1 MTPNEGQQLAI
12 ESRDRELPDN
22 HWNRVYTDP
31 DYFGEFAK
39 RPAIQTGASLSP
51 FPETYAKRQAN
62 IAYLSSSLEIP
73 AEEMPAIYEAKKNE
87 IGKTA
92 LQTPTLS
99 DEGLFNYF
107 KKQFDRENE
116 VNTAADGIYQEVQK
130 SVFQGL
136 FDSQAGTDITG
147 QPAYRPLLE
156 QKLTEA
162 GEILSDED
170 RLRIRENADKMA
182 DNLRRANDSIG
193 DEARWLF
200 DIVSKQTGRG
210 QEYEL
215 AGEQPNP
222 AGTVGGLGPV
232 MNLAVKQPE
241 AAPAGEVDLND
252 PEMLNFQTEQILEKF
267 ADMPT
272 ERRQS
277 IYLLAGAFAE
287 LNQVDK
293 GIFYQAAETLGRFL
307 TREMGE
313 RISRNFTE
321 ESIRGQ
327 QRLLQGDLP
336 LYEATN
342 LDGSKG
348 LSQAPTSGQAPITAE
363 QREKL
368 KTDAARKLKILQI
381 KRELVN
387 LADTQI
393 DPIKVVTD
401 WPTWEQGFY
410 GFVGSIPYAG
420 IAAIP
425 FVGFPAITASFF
437 GQYKDDLLLEYPDMD
452 PDQAAAIS
460 ALAAPMAAGLELIQ
474 ANLVMGRFVSLDRAI
489 KFFLKPSRNPMT
501 RIIARGTATFGLE
514 TGIELSQNR
523 VLPILQTLGAAL
535 SDDIPDYDWRKDIE
549 AFDEELGVTAVTMLL
564 FTLTGLPFITSQ
576 EIGRNAAYLQDK
588 KMLKYFGMS
597 EEQADRVSTA
607 LTKKERVAAFKEAEA
622 ARDPALI
629 EAGRRQLFVDTMAQL
644 QEPADPFQPSIRR
657 DGDRFTVLDAE
668 GNTIADRVDVDT
680 AFYEFERIAGSSET
694 LFASVQGELIN
705 ALLEAGQA
713 TNPEGFSEQIE
724 VATQEVIN
732 RYNNMTPEQLQR
744 RIAQWE
750 RETGQTWQPGAAVN
764 ITAVNTLEQVK
775 EGLFQSITRV
785 VKAKSPEEIRAVLE
799 DRAEGQYKMAL
810 QSGQFSEAD
819 MVGWIREYESGTGDS
834 LLEEDF
840 TSRDVVEAVSTMS
853 VAYYSGNLDNARVSS
868 RLRAFF
874 EALKEYFA
882 AIFARGI
889 RIKEAIAAG
898 QIAPEFEAF
907 LAQSVGLDIDRQ
919 IGVQA
924 AQQARAEVNGR
935 TEPLRATALDPNA
948 PTVML
953 PDGSTV
959 VGPTTFAIKVWHGS
973 RAEFDKFE
981 TSKILTGE
989 GAVVYGWGLYFA
1001 QKRDVAEEYRIKL
1014 AYNPDEQKINGRQ
1027 INEEYK
1033 SIEQQAMRDGSE
1045 WKYSVLDGLERL
1057 MLHETVEDV
1066 ISYGRENNWDDRA
1079 LEYFQRANY
1088 QTFGNMYEVSLDVSK
1103 NSMLD
1108 WDSPLSAQS
1117 ARVKKAID
1125 ALLQNET
1132 DTSGIEKATTG
1143 EGIYS
1148 WFEAGV
1154 IQRNGEQD
1162 PSTWFK
1168 STSEAKKEV
1177 STAMVAQGIKG
1188 IRYLDQGSRNRYEIK
1203 WKKYDGD
1210 RIPKAGW
1217 RTKIGNQ
1224 AFPEDDLH
1232 AYIYPVN
1239 TGYAVYVEE
1248 LGNGEI
1254 NDVAMGFHATLEE
1267 AKAEV
1272 EAAFGPTY
1280 NYVIFDEG
1288 LVEILTRNGQPVATP
1303 ESTFAISPEKG
1314 MADLNKLPEGI
1325 TTFSGGGL
1333 VEIGLAGLVTP
1344 TLAVEYSPAIA
1355 QAYRAAHGDHVKE
1368 ADIRTVSLEEHR
1380 GKFHYHA
1387 SPVCKNSSLLKS
1399 AAKGGGEQDLDIES
1413 AQAVARH
1420 IEEVQSSVVTI
1431 ENVPEYR
1438 KTEAA
1443 DIIRRAL
1450 DEQGYTFDEAV
1461 YNAAEY
1467 GAPTARRRYLLR
1479 AIKGNVLLAPPMPV
1493 KGPGWFATVADI
1505 IETLPDDSIAK
1516 AKYIY
1521 RSMREQGV
1529 DPDNVTEPL
1538 LVSGTTLFK
1547 KVAFARPDQPAFTFK
1562 ATPATIDRILL
1573 PGGRVKRV
1581 TARAKARM
1589 TGIPDSYPL
1598 PADERT
1604 ALTIIGNGVPPALV
1618 RNVFGPVIMQA
1629 REMEQ
1634 GTFSINPY
1642 PDREQDPGAPLTETE
1657 IREQVEGE
1665 PGLTADIEVDPAVWE
1680 TLDDKQGQTFSI
1692 RPGAPTEGNIPQLLY
1707 KQLKGKNVFFYF
1719 ADRMRVGEYTGLDPA
1734 SGIKIALQGG
1744 PGYPFTLGN
1753 IDSDAG
1759 WAFTDD
1765 GSVFS
1770 TFANRVKGTDGIGIV
1785 CLYTEGNIRGNKT
1798 FLKAYMAE
1806 VAWAVKSG
1814 KLTKDE
1820 WLAEA
1825 NRIRQAT
1832 LGKAKRDGT
1841 TIGDGRAAW
1850 IPLWKK
1856 EWTTLNQ
1863 AEQALEASTYD
1874 IRGGSFFGF
1883 EPTKVGQKGSIIGAT
1898 KLVEKGFPNIDEMIK
1913 AMEDPRFAGLQYGD
1927 MVSAV
1932 QFDKADTK
1940 PYRAGDLNV
1949 KQHDSYDVIIKGKG
1963 LGMFDKPKSVLT
1975 VIKTDKPRAAAL
1987 RALSMS
1993 MAQTT
1998 FAISPASYYGDLESA
2013 VAALNSNPAFRRE
2026 RVAAVLSKFKRIK
2039 EQFANKADL
2048 EPLSMPEAVAQL
2060 EAIITLLPPDAQS
2073 EIGGFRRLLSFAT
2086 AKGRLN
2092 YLTDRIAKADAALE
2106 KYLRTELQEDIMD
2119 LLERAMPKPG
2129 ENKVQTSSLGPD
2141 AQRVANLAIAAIELG
2156 TDETSNTMAEI
2167 EAALASPDITPDRQE
2182 QLLEQWGVLNA
2193 LGDFFNRSALE
2204 LDQAR
2209 VFLRQTFGAGRAM
2222 WRMQQEARRKQ
2233 YRDMAEELA
2242 GGLKKAT
2249 ENQIDKMDKEN
2260 PWLKNPRQFVLSHYS
2275 FMQLLRSVLP
2285 KAGFLETW
2293 ERSIRQAEIG
2303 SSRYRMDAAKR
2314 FIDTLMAASGKKT
2327 SFGVGRLMY
2336 DMRKTRKAAVRYKE
2350 GYNEKLIRLPME
2362 TAANILEG
2370 RASAKAFGLNAAG
2383 VAKMSEAYLAVPI
2396 MRRRTTPS
2404 GAVRETPNRQ
2414 QFLEFYVRQSEGT
2427 DDKLNMSPA
2436 EAMQLL
2442 LAWDQSEVQAR
2453 MRRQGWTDES
2463 IEDMQ
2468 KMVTSVPGGEATMDF
2483 LRREYKAGGDAA
2495 DPVYMKMFGMA
2506 MPRIENYAPT
2516 RYRHKDDSND
2526 LSPMGSALELAGTT
2540 PGSLKARQR
2549 HDARMRRTD
2558 AITVFFQHAAQMG
2571 HWIHFAEINREIRGV
2586 LKNQNV
2592 RESMEATMGRSG
2604 LQIFD
2609 QWMDTLA
2616 QGGGRRAMELSADK
2630 DIWAALISGKS
2641 IASLG
2646 FSVRTLFMQIDAANR
2661 AALDMGLAEYT
2672 KTVLDPRWMADMPK
2686 AWNSD
2691 TVQRRLIEGSRP
2703 EVRYVFERAAVR
2715 PSMLL
2720 WAAQKSMIP
2729 MQMTDA
2735 ALTSFTAA
2743 IVYRNAY
2750 NKAKKAQAS
2759 DAMAEQAALD
2769 AMDKAVFNYSQPI
2782 DITSRS
2788 LREVQGNML
2797 QKVYMMFLSD
2807 ARLKTALFAEAI
2819 GQLGKEGERGKG
2831 ASTISALMIMAVV
2844 TQTMANLYRDWFSD
2858 EPDDEIWT
2866 LEGYAM
2872 AMMLAP
2878 LSGYMLVG
2886 TVGSTVVREAFGEMT
2901 FQSTDPANE
2910 MIDRGI
2916 RSIKGWDNTFNTS
2929 DPEAMLKQWNNLLR
2943 FASFNPTL
2951 AAPAALLNFA
2961 KPIVGAMENAENPE

>member
-1 MTPNEGQQLAI
+1 MIGEGNQLQV
-12 ESRDRELPDN
+12 EGDLRELPDN
-22 HWNRVYTDP
+22 HWNRVYTDQG
-31 DYFGEFAK
+31 YFDGFAK
-39 RPAIQTGASLSP
+39 RPSIQTGASLSP

-62 IAYLSSSLEIP
+62 IAYMSSSLGIP
-73 AEEMPAIYEAKKNE
+73 IDEMPSVYDAKKNE
-87 IGKTA
+87 LAKQQMGM
-92 LQTPTLS
+92 PTLS
-99 DEGLFNYF
+99 DEGLFNYY

-116 VNTAADGIYQEVQK
+116 VNSAANGIYQEVQK
-130 SVFQGL
+130 SVFESL
-136 FDSQAGTDITG
+136 FKGETANDINN
-147 QPAYRPLLE
+147 QPTYRPLLE
-156 QKLTEA
+156 QKLNEA
-162 GEILSDED
+162 GDLLSDQE
-170 RLRIRENADKMA
+170 RLNIREQADKMA
-182 DNLRRANDSIG
+182 DNLRRANTSVTD
-193 DEARWLF
+193 DARWLF
-200 DIVSKQTGRG
+200 DLVSKQTGRG
-210 QEYEL
+210 KEYEQ

-222 AGTVGGLGPV
+222 TATVGGLGPV
-232 MNLAVKQPE
+232 MNLAVKQP
-241 AAPAGEVDLND
+241 APAPEGEMDLND
-252 PEMLNFQTEQILEKF
+252 PEMLNFQTEQVLEKF

-272 ERRQS
+272 EQRKS

-293 GIFYQAAETLGRFL
+293 GVFYQAAETLGRFL

-313 RISRNFTE
+313 RISRNVTE
-321 ESIRGQ
+321 EMIRGQ
-327 QRLLQGDLP
+327 QRLLDSDIP
-336 LYEATN
+336 LYEANN

-348 LSQAPTSGQAPITAE
+348 LSQVPTSGQTPLNAE
-363 QREKL
+363 QRAKL
-368 KTDAARKLKILQI
+368 KESGTRKLKLLQV

-387 LADTQI
+387 LADTKI
-393 DPIKVVTD
+393 DPIKVVTN
-401 WPTWEQGFY
+401 WPTWEQGLY
-410 GFVGSIPYAG
+410 GFAGSIPYAAV
-420 IAAIP
+420 AAIP

-452 PDQAAAIS
+452 PDQAATIS

-474 ANLVMGRFVSLDRAI
+474 ANLLMGKFVALDRVI

-501 RIIARGTATFGLE
+501 RIIARGTASFTAE
-514 TGIELSQNR
+514 TGVELAQNR
-523 VLPILQTLGAAL
+523 VQPLVQTIGAAL
-535 SDDIPDYDWRKDIE
+535 DEDIPGYNWEKLAE
-549 AFDEELGVTAVTMLL
+549 GFDEELGVTAVTMLL

-576 EIGRNAAYLQDK
+576 EINRNADYLKDK
-588 KMLKYFGMS
+588 KILKYFGAS
-597 EEQADRVSTA
+597 EDQA
-607 LTKKERVAAFKEAEA
+607 ERVATSLTKEERVENWKDVTANL
-622 ARDPALI
+622 DPKLV
-629 EAGRRQLFVDTMAQL
+629 EAGRRQMFRDTMAQL
-644 QEPADPFQPSIRR
+644 AQPEDPYMPVMRR
-657 DGDRFTVLDAE
+657 DGERYTVLDSD
-668 GNTIADRVDVDT
+668 GNVVADRVDADT
-680 AFYEFERIAGSSET
+680 AFYEYNRIAGSDEV

-705 ALLEAGQA
+705 TLLEAGKA
-713 TNPEGFSEQIE
+713 TNPEGFTERIE
-724 VATQEVIN
+724 VATQEVVN

-799 DRAEGQYKMAL
+799 DRAEGQYKIAL
-810 QSGQFSEAD
+810 QAGQFTEAD
-819 MVGWIREYESGTGDS
+819 MVGWIREYEAGTGDS

-853 VAYYSGNLDNARVSS
+853 VAYYSGNLDNSRVSS

-874 EALKEYFA
+874 EALKEYFT
-882 AIFARGI
+882 AIFARGV

-907 LAQSVGLDIDRQ
+907 LAQSVGLDLDRQ
-919 IGVQA
+919 IEVQA
-924 AQQARAEVNGR
+924 SQEARAN
-935 TEPLRATALDPNA
+935 
-948 PTVML
+948 
-953 PDGSTV
+953 
-959 VGPTTFAIKVWHGS
+959 
-973 RAEFDKFE
+973 
-981 TSKILTGE
+981 
-989 GAVVYGWGLYFA
+989 
-1001 QKRDVAEEYRIKL
+1001 
-1014 AYNPDEQKINGRQ
+1014 
-1027 INEEYK
+1027 
-1033 SIEQQAMRDGSE
+1033 
-1045 WKYSVLDGLERL
+1045 VLG
-1057 MLHETVEDV
+1057 
-1066 ISYGRENNWDDRA
+1066 
-1079 LEYFQRANY
+1079 
-1088 QTFGNMYEVSLDVSK
+1088 
-1103 NSMLD
+1103 
-1108 WDSPLSAQS
+1108 
-1117 ARVKKAID
+1117 
-1125 ALLQNET
+1125 
-1132 DTSGIEKATTG
+1132 
-1143 EGIYS
+1143 
-1148 WFEAGV
+1148 
-1154 IQRNGEQD
+1154 
-1162 PSTWFK
+1162 
-1168 STSEAKKEV
+1168 
-1177 STAMVAQGIKG
+1177 
-1188 IRYLDQGSRNRYEIK
+1188 
-1203 WKKYDGD
+1203 
-1210 RIPKAGW
+1210 
-1217 RTKIGNQ
+1217 
-1224 AFPEDDLH
+1224 
-1232 AYIYPVN
+1232 
-1239 TGYAVYVEE
+1239 
-1248 LGNGEI
+1248 
-1254 NDVAMGFHATLEE
+1254 
-1267 AKAEV
+1267 
-1272 EAAFGPTY
+1272 
-1280 NYVIFDEG
+1280 EG
-1288 LVEILTRNGQPVATP
+1288 LVEDTFSIAGPRAQLPSFMMNSYITARGMAAEGKSSEEIRAITGWFPHPFSPDGRLAFEIPDNEARFTLRKDASRINGLDGKTLGQILDHPALFAAYPDLKNIEVYVMNRNRASGWRSSMNGANGKFFRPYTNTYNGQLMPARIWLSSDLSKKSALNTLLHEIQHAIQAREGFPRGSNVGEFLSDGYTQQEAFDAYRRTAGEIEARDVASRQTLTPEQRAATAPYSSSNIAPEDALIMTYGSVLDQFP
-1303 ESTFAISPEKG
+1303 ESTFAIGAVNEPTEFSFNAITLPDGRVRFAAYHGSEQPLTTITDKPIYVSSMPDGAGYGTPRRLIVEGRFLLEDQVETFAANNGIAMEDLFHEEAG
-1314 MADLNKLPEGI
+1314 M
-1325 TTFSGGGL
+1325 
-1333 VEIGLAGLVTP
+1333 
-1344 TLAVEYSPAIA
+1344 
-1355 QAYRAAHGDHVKE
+1355 
-1368 ADIRTVSLEEHR
+1368 
-1380 GKFHYHA
+1380 
-1387 SPVCKNSSLLKS
+1387 
-1399 AAKGGGEQDLDIES
+1399 EQDLQLALKEAGYDGAMYYDQRRDNGDVIPAAIVVNPTALSFDGES
-1413 AQAVARH
+1413 TFAINPKRNSLRVRMTRQALTDAALSQASWRDWYDEHKEVLDEFFGDFAPLFQELLAVTSQASSVKSNVSLALKAFGQLMRGEDFDDRTRGKEKPGYLDAVIGNLNAIRDRTQVGGKKIKNYKAANEGDTMAVVVDRH
-1420 IEEVQSSVVTI
+1420 IASLLFGVKSPTAAQFAKAEQILTEIAAQIGWTPRQVQAALWAHSIVKSGKT
-1431 ENVPEYR
+1431 PES
-1438 KTEAA
+1438 
-1443 DIIRRAL
+1443 
-1450 DEQGYTFDEAV
+1450 
-1461 YNAAEY
+1461 Y
-1467 GAPTARRRYLLR
+1467 GAYLKKLEER
-1479 AIKGNVLLAPPMPV
+1479 GVVLERIGNL
-1493 KGPGWFATVADI
+1493 GD
-1505 IETLPDDSIAK
+1505 
-1516 AKYIY
+1516 
-1521 RSMREQGV
+1521 RSRGG
-1529 DPDNVTEPL
+1529 DGL
-1538 LVSGTTLFK
+1538 G
-1547 KVAFARPDQPAFTFK
+1547 
-1562 ATPATIDRILL
+1562 
-1573 PGGRVKRV
+1573 GGRGRF
-1581 TARAKARM
+1581 APAGQEA
-1589 TGIPDSYPL
+1589 GDS
-1598 PADERT
+1598 R
-1604 ALTIIGNGVPPALV
+1604 
-1618 RNVFGPVIMQA
+1618 
-1629 REMEQ
+1629 
-1634 GTFSINPY
+1634 TFSINPY

-1657 IREQVEGE
+1657 IREEIEGE
-1665 PGLTADIEVDPAVWE
+1665 PGLTADIEVDPAAWE
-1680 TLDDKQGQTFSI
+1680 TLDDKQGRTFSI

-1707 KQLKGKNVFFYF
+1707 KQLKGKNAFFYF

-1753 IDSDAG
+1753 DDADAG

-1765 GSVFS
+1765 GSVFT

-1785 CLYTEGNIRGNKT
+1785 CLFTEGNIRGNKA

-1841 TIGDGRAAW
+1841 TIGEGKAAW

-1856 EWTTLNQ
+1856 EWTTLKQ
-1863 AEQALEASTYD
+1863 AEKALEQSTYD

-1927 MVSAV
+1927 MVAAV
-1932 QFDKADTK
+1932 QFDKGDTK

-1949 KQHDSYDVIIKGKG
+1949 KQHDSYDVIIKGKA

-1993 MAQTT
+1993 MASTT
-1998 FAISPASYYGDLESA
+1998 FAISPANYYGDLQAA
-2013 VAALNSNPAFRRE
+2013 VAALDSNPAFRRE

-2039 EQFANKADL
+2039 EQFANKDGL

-2073 EIGGFRRLLSFAT
+2073 EVGGFRRLLSFAT

-2106 KYLRTELQEDIMD
+2106 KYLRTELQLDIMD
-2119 LLERAMPKPG
+2119 LLERAEPRRG

-2285 KAGFLETW
+2285 KASFLETW

-2370 RASAKAFGLNAAG
+2370 RASAKAFKLNAEA
-2383 VAKMSEAYLAVPI
+2383 VAKMSEAYLAVPL

-2414 QFLEFYVRQSEGT
+2414 QFLEFYVLQSEGT

-2463 IEDMQ
+2463 VEDMQ

-2495 DPVYMKMFGMA
+2495 DPVYMRMFGMA

-2592 RESMEATMGRSG
+2592 RESMEATLGRSG

-2646 FSVRTLFMQIDAANR
+2646 FSVRTLFMQIDAASR

-2750 NKAKKAQAS
+2750 NKAKKAEAS

-2916 RSIKGWDNTFNTS
+2916 RSIKGWDNTFNTE

>member
-147 QPAYRPLLE
+147 QPTYRPLLE

-287 LNQVDK
+287 LNQVNK
-293 GIFYQAAETLGRFL
+293 GVFYQAAETLGRFL

-327 QRLLQGDLP
+327 QRLLQSDLP

-368 KTDAARKLKILQI
+368 KADAARKLKILQI

-607 LTKKERVAAFKEAEA
+607 LTKKERVTAFKEAEA

-713 TNPEGFSEQIE
+713 TNPEGFSEQID

-799 DRAEGQYKMAL
+799 DRAEGQYKIAL
-810 QSGQFSEAD
+810 ESGQFTEAD

-924 AQQARAEVNGR
+924 AQQAVSTINGAGLVESSFAISPQQDADYLAAVERGDMKKAQRMVDKAARSKGYDSDLLYHGTTHDFTVFSTERSNDGNDMGKGFYFTSNPKDAKKNYAGEGPDLTSRIERRQEQILDELESINLRDSLREFLEQKGIDKDLVKGGLGYASEGEKKLAAKTLAKKELSGGKPKILKTYVRLANPAILGGENPTRLEYNYEEDTEKESGSAVRFIESIRVVLDRFFDTDVDKAIESITQNGELDGMALDVAVELLQTSDGIQYATDEVGDLASGEVVRQILEESGYDGIVDNTVNNKFGSKKRVGKPMAGMDVDTYHVIAFDSSQIKSADPVTRDDQGNVIPLSRRFDPSNADISFSVSVNVAPVRTDRLDKMTKGEVMKRAKSPKFIHLQQIVTEVASAYGVSISARFPVIGGWTEDGQPSLEVPEAIVFETDDLAMATEMAALIAISAPELQNAAFVWKYDENGQDTEYRFQAKSAETALEVAQDLEAGGVQGFSYDPKTREFSIVAVGKNATFDQQLYDFIKDHTEQGRIGSRGNVKTAVGTAQFPGEADYRQAVASARVRSGAAGAERGEALRAVADRAERRLDRSEAAKQTAAKAKSVLQSLAQPR
-935 TEPLRATALDPNA
+935 MAASRIETEL
-948 PTVML
+948 
-953 PDGSTV
+953 
-959 VGPTTFAIKVWHGS
+959 K
-973 RAEFDKFE
+973 
-981 TSKILTGE
+981 
-989 GAVVYGWGLYFA
+989 
-1001 QKRDVAEEYRIKL
+1001 
-1014 AYNPDEQKINGRQ
+1014 GRQ
-1027 INEEYK
+1027 FDNIRAFGLWLDERFRRQVKK
-1033 SIEQQAMRDGSE
+1033 SSFDIGSKDGLENASNALV
-1045 WKYSVLDGLERL
+1045 YDVLDGLSTDGSGMGWYDERVQETL
-1057 MLHETVEDV
+1057 RELAALHPEFNDDPYALAVYIGILAATSQGYTVMQNFQQADRV
-1066 ISYGRENNWDDRA
+1066 YADFKREGKIPKG
-1079 LEYFQRANY
+1079 YKF
-1088 QTFGNMYEVSLDVSK
+1088 
-1103 NSMLD
+1103 
-1108 WDSPLSAQS
+1108 AQS
-1117 ARVKKAID
+1117 SPAINGNLQLIQQLIDQYGLNGYAEFMDSEVTGRAIRDQYGLAAAGVTLAQVTRGNAVMGQKIGSFFNNLRGRFDTITMDLWYTRTMHRYLGETLVPLNTPKLQAAIKKLRAELKKPEVRTYGVD
-1125 ALLQNET
+1125 V
-1132 DTSGIEKATTG
+1132 EKAMQDDEYAVQAG
-1143 EGIYS
+1143 MRIMQKWGAGKNKYS
-1148 WFEAGV
+1148 EAGY
-1154 IQRNGEQD
+1154 
-1162 PSTWFK
+1162 FK
-1168 STSEAKKEV
+1168 
-1177 STAMVAQGIKG
+1177 
-1188 IRYLDQGSRNRYEIK
+1188 
-1203 WKKYDGD
+1203 
-1210 RIPKAGW
+1210 
-1217 RTKIGNQ
+1217 
-1224 AFPEDDLH
+1224 FPD
-1232 AYIYPVN
+1232 
-1239 TGYAVYVEE
+1239 GYAVEKAARRINA
-1248 LGNGEI
+1248 LGGMKGAPQNKSHRNYFADI
-1254 NDVAMGFHATLEE
+1254 VRASKAKLDAMGI
-1267 AKAEV
+1267 V
-1272 EAAFGPTY
+1272 
-1280 NYVIFDEG
+1280 
-1288 LVEILTRNGQPVATP
+1288 LT
-1303 ESTFAISPEKG
+1303 
-1314 MADLNKLPEGI
+1314 
-1325 TTFSGGGL
+1325 
-1333 VEIGLAGLVTP
+1333 
-1344 TLAVEYSPAIA
+1344 
-1355 QAYRAAHGDHVKE
+1355 E
-1368 ADIRTVSLEEHR
+1368 ADIQAIIWYREKNL
-1380 GKFHYHA
+1380 FA
-1387 SPVCKNSSLLKS
+1387 SVGRANI
-1399 AAKGGGEQDLDIES
+1399 AAK
-1413 AQAVARH
+1413 
-1420 IEEVQSSVVTI
+1420 
-1431 ENVPEYR
+1431 
-1438 KTEAA
+1438 
-1443 DIIRRAL
+1443 
-1450 DEQGYTFDEAV
+1450 
-1461 YNAAEY
+1461 
-1467 GAPTARRRYLLR
+1467 
-1479 AIKGNVLLAPPMPV
+1479 
-1493 KGPGWFATVADI
+1493 
-1505 IETLPDDSIAK
+1505 
-1516 AKYIY
+1516 
-1521 RSMREQGV
+1521 
-1529 DPDNVTEPL
+1529 
-1538 LVSGTTLFK
+1538 
-1547 KVAFARPDQPAFTFK
+1547 
-1562 ATPATIDRILL
+1562 
-1573 PGGRVKRV
+1573 
-1581 TARAKARM
+1581 
-1589 TGIPDSYPL
+1589 
-1598 PADERT
+1598 PADYLDAAMGLKKTR
-1604 ALTIIGNGVPPALV
+1604 
-1618 RNVFGPVIMQA
+1618 
-1629 REMEQ
+1629 
-1634 GTFSINPY
+1634 
-1642 PDREQDPGAPLTETE
+1642 GA
-1657 IREQVEGE
+1657 
-1665 PGLTADIEVDPAVWE
+1665 
-1680 TLDDKQGQTFSI
+1680 
-1692 RPGAPTEGNIPQLLY
+1692 
-1707 KQLKGKNVFFYF
+1707 
-1719 ADRMRVGEYTGLDPA
+1719 
-1734 SGIKIALQGG
+1734 
-1744 PGYPFTLGN
+1744 
-1753 IDSDAG
+1753 DA
-1759 WAFTDD
+1759 
-1765 GSVFS
+1765 
-1770 TFANRVKGTDGIGIV
+1770 
-1785 CLYTEGNIRGNKT
+1785 
-1798 FLKAYMAE
+1798 
-1806 VAWAVKSG
+1806 
-1814 KLTKDE
+1814 
-1820 WLAEA
+1820 
-1825 NRIRQAT
+1825 
-1832 LGKAKRDGT
+1832 
-1841 TIGDGRAAW
+1841 
-1850 IPLWKK
+1850 
-1856 EWTTLNQ
+1856 
-1863 AEQALEASTYD
+1863 
-1874 IRGGSFFGF
+1874 
-1883 EPTKVGQKGSIIGAT
+1883 
-1898 KLVEKGFPNIDEMIK
+1898 
-1913 AMEDPRFAGLQYGD
+1913 
-1927 MVSAV
+1927 
-1932 QFDKADTK
+1932 
-1940 PYRAGDLNV
+1940 
-1949 KQHDSYDVIIKGKG
+1949 
-1963 LGMFDKPKSVLT
+1963 
-1975 VIKTDKPRAAAL
+1975 
-1987 RALSMS
+1987 
-1993 MAQTT
+1993 T

-2013 VAALNSNPAFRRE
+2013 VAALDSNPAFRRE

-2073 EIGGFRRLLSFAT
+2073 EVGGFRRLLSFAT

-2119 LLERAMPKPG
+2119 LLERAIPKRG

-2167 EAALASPDITPDRQE
+2167 EAALASPDIDADRQE

-2209 VFLRQTFGAGRAM
+2209 AFLRQTFGAGRAM

-2336 DMRKTRKAAVRYKE
+2336 NMRKTRKASVRYKE

-2370 RASAKAFGLNAAG
+2370 RASAKAFKLNAEA

-2592 RESMEATMGRSG
+2592 RESMEATLGRSG

-2750 NKAKKAQAS
+2750 NKAKKAEAS

>member
-293 GIFYQAAETLGRFL
+293 GVFYQAAETLGRFL

-348 LSQAPTSGQAPITAE
+348 LSQAPTSGQTPITAE

-368 KTDAARKLKILQI
+368 KADAARKLKILQI

-713 TNPEGFSEQIE
+713 TNPEGFSEQID

-764 ITAVNTLEQVK
+764 ITAVNTLENVK

-799 DRAEGQYKMAL
+799 DRAEGQYKIAL
-810 QSGQFSEAD
+810 QAGQFTEAD

-907 LAQSVGLDIDRQ
+907 LAQSVGLDLDRQ
-919 IGVQA
+919 IEVQA
-924 AQQARAEVNGR
+924 SQEARANVMGENMADATFSIGFIGTVTEDGEVRSERGQLGEISHSKLGMRGSGWRYSANTKAVYWWWTPSTLER
-935 TEPLRATALDPNA
+935 DAVTAHLERK
-948 PTVML
+948 
-953 PDGSTV
+953 G
-959 VGPTTFAIKVWHGS
+959 
-973 RAEFDKFE
+973 
-981 TSKILTGE
+981 
-989 GAVVYGWGLYFA
+989 
-1001 QKRDVAEEYRIKL
+1001 
-1014 AYNPDEQKINGRQ
+1014 
-1027 INEEYK
+1027 
-1033 SIEQQAMRDGSE
+1033 
-1045 WKYSVLDGLERL
+1045 YSVEANKPMGDVND
-1057 MLHETVEDV
+1057 ETFMQ
-1066 ISYGRENNWDDRA
+1066 A
-1079 LEYFQRANY
+1079 H
-1088 QTFGNMYEVSLDVSK
+1088 
-1103 NSMLD
+1103 
-1108 WDSPLSAQS
+1108 DSPMVRDLEIVEEDGEFLV
-1117 ARVKKAID
+1117 RD
-1125 ALLQNET
+1125 T
-1132 DTSGIEKATTG
+1132 DTGSAVHPAFASRKQAEAWMKA
-1143 EGIYS
+1143 
-1148 WFEAGV
+1148 FA
-1154 IQRNGEQD
+1154 
-1162 PSTWFK
+1162 
-1168 STSEAKKEV
+1168 
-1177 STAMVAQGIKG
+1177 
-1188 IRYLDQGSRNRYEIK
+1188 
-1203 WKKYDGD
+1203 D
-1210 RIPKAGW
+1210 R
-1217 RTKIGNQ
+1217 T
-1224 AFPEDDLH
+1224 
-1232 AYIYPVN
+1232 
-1239 TGYAVYVEE
+1239 
-1248 LGNGEI
+1248 
-1254 NDVAMGFHATLEE
+1254 
-1267 AKAEV
+1267 
-1272 EAAFGPTY
+1272 
-1280 NYVIFDEG
+1280 G
-1288 LVEILTRNGQPVATP
+1288 LVENSFAIAPEPDEFAFNEVLLPNGNVRFFAYHGSEEKLTSIEDKPIYVSSIPDGAGYGTPVRLIVEGDFLGVDEIESFVKKHGISMENLFHEEASQEQDFQTALRSEGYDGAMYYDQRKDNGEVIPAAIVVNPTALSFDG
-1303 ESTFAISPEKG
+1303 ESTFAISVNVAPVRTDRLDKMTKGEVMKRAKSPKFIHLQQIVTEVASAYGVSISARFPVIGGWTEDGQPSLEVPEAIVFETDDLAMATEMAALIAISAPELQNAAFVWKYDENGQDTEYRFQAKSAETALEVAQDLEAGGVQGFSYDPKTREFSIVAVGKNATFDQQLYDFIKDHTEQGRIGSRGNVKTAVGTAQFPGEADYRQAVASARVRSGAAGAERGEALRAVADRAERRLDRSEAAKQTAAKAKSVLQSLAQPRMAASRIETELKG
-1314 MADLNKLPEGI
+1314 RQFDNIRAFGLWLDERFSRQVKKSAFDIGSKDGLENASNALVYDVLDGLSTDGSGMGWYDERVQETLRELAALHPE
-1325 TTFSGGGL
+1325 FNDDPY
-1333 VEIGLAGLVTP
+1333 A
-1344 TLAVEYSPAIA
+1344 LAVYIGILAATSQGYTVMQNFQQADRVYADFKREGKIPKGYKFAQSSPAINGNLQLIQQLIDQYGLNGYAEFMDSEVTGRAIRDQYGLAAAGVTLA
-1355 QAYRAAHGDHVKE
+1355 QVTRGNAVMGQKIGSFFNNLRGRFDTITMDLWYTRTMHRYLGETLVPLNTPKLQAAIKKLRAELKKPEVRTYGVDVEKVMQDDEYAVQAGMRIMQKWGAGKNKYSEAGYFKFPDGYAVEKAARRINALGGMKGAPQNKSHRNYFADIVRASKAKLDAMGIVLTE
-1368 ADIRTVSLEEHR
+1368 ADIQAIIWYREKNL
-1380 GKFHYHA
+1380 FA
-1387 SPVCKNSSLLKS
+1387 SVGRANI
-1399 AAKGGGEQDLDIES
+1399 AAK
-1413 AQAVARH
+1413 
-1420 IEEVQSSVVTI
+1420 
-1431 ENVPEYR
+1431 
-1438 KTEAA
+1438 
-1443 DIIRRAL
+1443 
-1450 DEQGYTFDEAV
+1450 
-1461 YNAAEY
+1461 
-1467 GAPTARRRYLLR
+1467 
-1479 AIKGNVLLAPPMPV
+1479 
-1493 KGPGWFATVADI
+1493 
-1505 IETLPDDSIAK
+1505 
-1516 AKYIY
+1516 
-1521 RSMREQGV
+1521 
-1529 DPDNVTEPL
+1529 
-1538 LVSGTTLFK
+1538 
-1547 KVAFARPDQPAFTFK
+1547 
-1562 ATPATIDRILL
+1562 
-1573 PGGRVKRV
+1573 
-1581 TARAKARM
+1581 
-1589 TGIPDSYPL
+1589 
-1598 PADERT
+1598 PADYLDAAMGLKKTR
-1604 ALTIIGNGVPPALV
+1604 
-1618 RNVFGPVIMQA
+1618 
-1629 REMEQ
+1629 
-1634 GTFSINPY
+1634 
-1642 PDREQDPGAPLTETE
+1642 GA
-1657 IREQVEGE
+1657 
-1665 PGLTADIEVDPAVWE
+1665 
-1680 TLDDKQGQTFSI
+1680 
-1692 RPGAPTEGNIPQLLY
+1692 
-1707 KQLKGKNVFFYF
+1707 
-1719 ADRMRVGEYTGLDPA
+1719 
-1734 SGIKIALQGG
+1734 
-1744 PGYPFTLGN
+1744 
-1753 IDSDAG
+1753 DA
-1759 WAFTDD
+1759 
-1765 GSVFS
+1765 
-1770 TFANRVKGTDGIGIV
+1770 
-1785 CLYTEGNIRGNKT
+1785 
-1798 FLKAYMAE
+1798 
-1806 VAWAVKSG
+1806 
-1814 KLTKDE
+1814 
-1820 WLAEA
+1820 
-1825 NRIRQAT
+1825 
-1832 LGKAKRDGT
+1832 
-1841 TIGDGRAAW
+1841 
-1850 IPLWKK
+1850 
-1856 EWTTLNQ
+1856 
-1863 AEQALEASTYD
+1863 
-1874 IRGGSFFGF
+1874 
-1883 EPTKVGQKGSIIGAT
+1883 
-1898 KLVEKGFPNIDEMIK
+1898 
-1913 AMEDPRFAGLQYGD
+1913 
-1927 MVSAV
+1927 
-1932 QFDKADTK
+1932 
-1940 PYRAGDLNV
+1940 
-1949 KQHDSYDVIIKGKG
+1949 
-1963 LGMFDKPKSVLT
+1963 
-1975 VIKTDKPRAAAL
+1975 
-1987 RALSMS
+1987 
-1993 MAQTT
+1993 T

-2073 EIGGFRRLLSFAT
+2073 EVGGFRRLLSFAT

-2119 LLERAMPKPG
+2119 LLERAIPKRG

-2167 EAALASPDITPDRQE
+2167 EAALASPEITPDRQE

-2336 DMRKTRKAAVRYKE
+2336 NMRKTRKAAVRYKE

-2370 RASAKAFGLNAAG
+2370 RASAKAFKLNAEA
-2383 VAKMSEAYLAVPI
+2383 VAKMSEAYLAVPL

-2414 QFLEFYVRQSEGT
+2414 QFLEFYVLQSEGT

-2436 EAMQLL
+2436 EAMQFL

-2750 NKAKKAQAS
+2750 NKAKKAEAS

-2831 ASTISALMIMAVV
+2831 VSTISALMIMAVV

>member
-287 LNQVDK
+287 LNQVNK
-293 GIFYQAAETLGRFL
+293 GVFYQAAETLGRFL

-327 QRLLQGDLP
+327 QRLLQSDLP

-368 KTDAARKLKILQI
+368 KADAARKLKILQI

-501 RIIARGTATFGLE
+501 RIIARGTASFGME

-535 SDDIPDYDWRKDIE
+535 SDDIPDYDWRKDLE

-597 EEQADRVSTA
+597 EEQADRVSTS

-713 TNPEGFSEQIE
+713 TNPEGFSEQIQ
-724 VATQEVIN
+724 VTTQEVVN

-744 RIAQWE
+744 RIEQWE
-750 RETGQTWQPGAAVN
+750 RETGKKWQPGAAVN
-764 ITAVNTLEQVK
+764 LTAVNTLEQIK
-775 EGLFQSITRV
+775 ENLFQSITRV
-785 VKAKSPEEIRAVLE
+785 VKATSQEEIRAVLE
-799 DRAEGQYKMAL
+799 DRAEGQYKIAL
-810 QSGQFSEAD
+810 QAGQFSEAD
-819 MVGWIREYESGTGDS
+819 MVGWIREYEANTGDNI
-834 LLEEDF
+834 LEQDF

-853 VAYYSGNLDNARVSS
+853 VAYYTGNLDNARVSS

-882 AIFARGI
+882 TIFARGI

-924 AQQARAEVNGR
+924 AQQARAEI
-935 TEPLRATALDPNA
+935 NA
-948 PTVML
+948 
-953 PDGSTV
+953 G
-959 VGPTTFAIKVWHGS
+959 
-973 RAEFDKFE
+973 
-981 TSKILTGE
+981 
-989 GAVVYGWGLYFA
+989 
-1001 QKRDVAEEYRIKL
+1001 
-1014 AYNPDEQKINGRQ
+1014 
-1027 INEEYK
+1027 
-1033 SIEQQAMRDGSE
+1033 
-1045 WKYSVLDGLERL
+1045 
-1057 MLHETVEDV
+1057 
-1066 ISYGRENNWDDRA
+1066 
-1079 LEYFQRANY
+1079 
-1088 QTFGNMYEVSLDVSK
+1088 
-1103 NSMLD
+1103 
-1108 WDSPLSAQS
+1108 
-1117 ARVKKAID
+1117 
-1125 ALLQNET
+1125 
-1132 DTSGIEKATTG
+1132 
-1143 EGIYS
+1143 
-1148 WFEAGV
+1148 
-1154 IQRNGEQD
+1154 
-1162 PSTWFK
+1162 
-1168 STSEAKKEV
+1168 
-1177 STAMVAQGIKG
+1177 
-1188 IRYLDQGSRNRYEIK
+1188 
-1203 WKKYDGD
+1203 
-1210 RIPKAGW
+1210 
-1217 RTKIGNQ
+1217 
-1224 AFPEDDLH
+1224 
-1232 AYIYPVN
+1232 
-1239 TGYAVYVEE
+1239 
-1248 LGNGEI
+1248 
-1254 NDVAMGFHATLEE
+1254 
-1267 AKAEV
+1267 
-1272 EAAFGPTY
+1272 
-1280 NYVIFDEG
+1280 G
-1288 LVEILTRNGQPVATP
+1288 LVE
-1303 ESTFAISPEKG
+1303 SSFAISPKRNSLRVRMTRQALTDAALSQASWKDWYEEHREVLDEFFGDYAQMFQQILDVTSQAASVKANVG
-1314 MADLNKLPEGI
+1314 LGLKAFGQWLRGEEFDGFLPAVIMNLNRLRD
-1325 TTFSGGGL
+1325 S
-1333 VEIGLAGLVTP
+1333 
-1344 TLAVEYSPAIA
+1344 A
-1355 QAYRAAHGDHVKE
+1355 QVQGQKIKAYRASNAGQD
-1368 ADIRTVSLEEHR
+1368 DQ
-1380 GKFHYHA
+1380 
-1387 SPVCKNSSLLKS
+1387 PVV
-1399 AAKGGGEQDLDIES
+1399 D
-1413 AQAVARH
+1413 RH
-1420 IEEVQSSVVTI
+1420 IARLIFGVDSPTAAQFAKAQQI
-1431 ENVPEYR
+1431 L
-1438 KTEAA
+1438 TE
-1443 DIIRRAL
+1443 I
-1450 DEQGYTFDEAV
+1450 
-1461 YNAAEY
+1461 AAE
-1467 GAPTARRRYLLR
+1467 
-1479 AIKGNVLLAPPMPV
+1479 I
-1493 KGPGWFATVADI
+1493 GWTPRQVQAA
-1505 IETLPDDSIAK
+1505 LWAHSI
-1516 AKYIY
+1516 
-1521 RSMREQGV
+1521 
-1529 DPDNVTEPL
+1529 
-1538 LVSGTTLFK
+1538 
-1547 KVAFARPDQPAFTFK
+1547 
-1562 ATPATIDRILL
+1562 
-1573 PGGRVKRV
+1573 
-1581 TARAKARM
+1581 
-1589 TGIPDSYPL
+1589 
-1598 PADERT
+1598 
-1604 ALTIIGNGVPPALV
+1604 
-1618 RNVFGPVIMQA
+1618 
-1629 REMEQ
+1629 
-1634 GTFSINPY
+1634 
-1642 PDREQDPGAPLTETE
+1642 
-1657 IREQVEGE
+1657 
-1665 PGLTADIEVDPAVWE
+1665 
-1680 TLDDKQGQTFSI
+1680 
-1692 RPGAPTEGNIPQLLY
+1692 
-1707 KQLKGKNVFFYF
+1707 
-1719 ADRMRVGEYTGLDPA
+1719 
-1734 SGIKIALQGG
+1734 
-1744 PGYPFTLGN
+1744 
-1753 IDSDAG
+1753 
-1759 WAFTDD
+1759 
-1765 GSVFS
+1765 
-1770 TFANRVKGTDGIGIV
+1770 
-1785 CLYTEGNIRGNKT
+1785 
-1798 FLKAYMAE
+1798 
-1806 VAWAVKSG
+1806 VKSG
-1814 KLTKDE
+1814 KTPESYGAYLKTLEQRGIVLERIGSFGDRSRGGDGLGGGRGRFAPASTGDGDSRSFSISVSVTAANILADRGGVPGMIPDWVIGKSFVPIEADRTAGGGKFSKMLAQGGPAFAVDPANLGKVVWAARNAGFWRAKLNAARASKAIYVGQDGRKKFLIMPYAMSLEAHTSNTTVVTEKISEIERYVREGRISSQDEAALADGVIEAAQKIIAKSKDQKEINFHKPLTEFPRAFTSQQFDAYIDSLNFEQRAFIADKLSSAKAEKLNAPPMQQIRRATTDPSYAGTPQLSGFSLLEIDVKRLEEGLKNNTLSAADFNVPAHASYNAFAPGRVIAHFRTPIPYELAMPTMRAALAGRGNDGYYLKGRMPIGTPKVQKISKQMASQWATSQTTLVPNQAAAVTAALNKQWRVLDKPRQAGIAEFSRALRNNDAAVTLTLYTPEEINALMKQGKMRIYQLGEMEVYFALKRPDGSEFDPGDPDTE
-1820 WLAEA
+1820 WSIVGVVNNELSAPGMLNLIMSKAISEGGTRLDCYKVVSGKYPNGLLPSLYARFGFEEQKAVDFDPQYHQEPGKISDLRQVWHSQGWSGQTMPQVVWMKWNRESYEQLLQGNDQDATGSLAEIKA
-1825 NRIRQAT
+1825 EDESRLAGGQGSPAGT
-1832 LGKAKRDGT
+1832 GAGEASVGLGGS
-1841 TIGDGRAAW
+1841 GSQEQGGGRADGASAPGNAGNAPDLLPRG
-1850 IPLWKK
+1850 IASVVSELRSSNDYQLQALGLSRADVDSAVQAYDDAVAAGTPSYSIAP
-1856 EWTTLNQ
+1856 EPDRSGFNEITLPNGNVRFI
-1863 AEQALEASTYD
+1863 AYHGSEQALTEVEDRPIYVSSMQD
-1874 IRGGSFFGF
+1874 
-1883 EPTKVGQKGSIIGAT
+1883 GAGYGT
-1898 KLVEKGFPNIDEMIK
+1898 PVRLVVQGRFLPVDDVEEFAKANGI
-1913 AMEDPRFAGLQYGD
+1913 AMEDLFHEEASQEETFQDALKANGFDGAIYYDQRRDDGD
-1927 MVSAV
+1927 VIPAAIVVNPAAV
-1932 QFDKADTK
+1932 Q
-1940 PYRAGDLNV
+1940 LE
-1949 KQHDSYDVIIKGKG
+1949 S
-1963 LGMFDKPKSVLT
+1963 
-1975 VIKTDKPRAAAL
+1975 
-1987 RALSMS
+1987 
-1993 MAQTT
+1993 T

-2026 RVAAVLSKFKRIK
+2026 RVAAVLAKFKRIK

-2073 EIGGFRRLLSFAT
+2073 EVGGFRRLLSFST

-2119 LLERAMPKPG
+2119 LLERAMPRPG

-2314 FIDTLMAASGKKT
+2314 FIDMLMAASGKKT

-2370 RASAKAFGLNAAG
+2370 RASAKAFGLNAEA

-2414 QFLEFYVRQSEGT
+2414 QFLEFYVLQSEGT

-2571 HWIHFAEINREIRGV
+2571 HWINFAEINREIRGV

-2630 DIWAALISGKS
+2630 DIWAALISAKS

-2646 FSVRTLFMQIDAANR
+2646 FSVRTLFMQIDAASR

-2750 NKAKKAQAS
+2750 NKAKKAEAS

>member
-1 MTPNEGQQLAI
+1 MIGEGNQLQV
-12 ESRDRELPDN
+12 EGDLRELPDN
-22 HWNRVYTDP
+22 HWNRVYTDQG
-31 DYFGEFAK
+31 YFDGFAK
-39 RPAIQTGASLSP
+39 RPSIQTGASLSP

-62 IAYLSSSLEIP
+62 IAYMSSSLGIP
-73 AEEMPAIYEAKKNE
+73 IEEMPAVYDAKKNE
-87 IGKTA
+87 LAKEQMGM
-92 LQTPTLS
+92 PTLS
-99 DEGLFNYF
+99 DEGLFNYY

-116 VNTAADGIYQEVQK
+116 VNSAATGIYQEVQK
-130 SVFQGL
+130 SVFESL
-136 FDSQAGTDITG
+136 FKGETANDINN
-147 QPAYRPLLE
+147 QPTYRPLLE
-156 QKLTEA
+156 QKLNEA
-162 GEILSDED
+162 GELLSDQE
-170 RLRIRENADKMA
+170 RLNIREQADKMA
-182 DNLRRANDSIG
+182 DNLRRANTSVTD
-193 DEARWLF
+193 DARWLF
-200 DIVSKQTGRG
+200 ELVSKQTGRG
-210 QEYEL
+210 KEYEL

-222 AGTVGGLGPV
+222 AATVGGLGPV
-232 MNLAVKQPE
+232 MNLAVKQP
-241 AAPAGEVDLND
+241 APAPEGEMDLND
-252 PEMLNFQTEQILEKF
+252 PEMLNFQTEQVLEKF

-272 ERRQS
+272 EQRKS

-293 GIFYQAAETLGRFL
+293 GVFYQAAETLGRFL

-327 QRLLQGDLP
+327 QRLLQSDLP

-348 LSQAPTSGQAPITAE
+348 LSQAPTSGQSPITAE

-368 KTDAARKLKILQI
+368 KADAARKLKILQI

-501 RIIARGTATFGLE
+501 RIIARGTATFGME

-535 SDDIPDYDWRKDIE
+535 SDDIPDYDWRKDLE

-564 FTLTGLPFITSQ
+564 FTITGLPFITSQ

-597 EEQADRVSTA
+597 EEQAERVSTS

-622 ARDPALI
+622 ARDPKLI
-629 EAGRRQLFVDTMAQL
+629 EAGRNRLIADTMAQL
-644 QEPADPFQPSIRR
+644 KQPDDSFQPSIRR
-657 DGDRFTVLDAE
+657 DGDRYTVLDSY
-668 GNTIADRVDVDT
+668 GNTIVDRVDSET
-680 AFYEFERIAGSSET
+680 AIYEFDRLTQSDSAVYE
-694 LFASVQGELIN
+694 SVQAELIN
-705 ALLEAGQA
+705 VLLNAGQA
-713 TNPEGFSEQIE
+713 TNPEGFSEQID
-724 VATQEVIN
+724 VATQEVVN

-810 QSGQFSEAD
+810 QAGQFSEAD

-924 AQQARAEVNGR
+924 AQQAVSTINGAGLVEDTFSIAGPRAQLPSFMMNSYITARGMAAEGKSSEEIRAITGWFPHPFSPDGRLAFEIPDNEARFTLRKDASRINGIDGR
-935 TEPLRATALDPNA
+935 TLGQILDHPALFVAYPDLKNIEVYVMNRNRASGWRSSMDGASGKFFRPYVNTYNGQLMPARIWLSSDLSKKSALNTLLHEIQHAIQAREGFPRGSNLGEFLRDGFTKEESFDAYRRTA
-948 PTVML
+948 
-953 PDGSTV
+953 
-959 VGPTTFAIKVWHGS
+959 
-973 RAEFDKFE
+973 
-981 TSKILTGE
+981 GE
-989 GAVVYGWGLYFA
+989 IEA
-1001 QKRDVAEEYRIKL
+1001 RDVASRQTL
-1014 AYNPDEQKINGRQ
+1014 TPEQR
-1027 INEEYK
+1027 
-1033 SIEQQAMRDGSE
+1033 AATAP
-1045 WKYSVLDGLERL
+1045 YSSNNIAP
-1057 MLHETVEDV
+1057 EDV
-1066 ISYGRENNWDDRA
+1066 LI
-1079 LEYFQRANY
+1079 
-1088 QTFGNMYEVSLDVSK
+1088 M
-1103 NSMLD
+1103 
-1108 WDSPLSAQS
+1108 
-1117 ARVKKAID
+1117 
-1125 ALLQNET
+1125 
-1132 DTSGIEKATTG
+1132 
-1143 EGIYS
+1143 
-1148 WFEAGV
+1148 AGSV
-1154 IQRNGEQD
+1154 VEQ
-1162 PSTWFK
+1162 F
-1168 STSEAKKEV
+1168 
-1177 STAMVAQGIKG
+1177 
-1188 IRYLDQGSRNRYEIK
+1188 
-1203 WKKYDGD
+1203 
-1210 RIPKAGW
+1210 
-1217 RTKIGNQ
+1217 
-1224 AFPEDDLH
+1224 
-1232 AYIYPVN
+1232 
-1239 TGYAVYVEE
+1239 
-1248 LGNGEI
+1248 
-1254 NDVAMGFHATLEE
+1254 
-1267 AKAEV
+1267 
-1272 EAAFGPTY
+1272 
-1280 NYVIFDEG
+1280 
-1288 LVEILTRNGQPVATP
+1288 P
-1303 ESTFAISPEKG
+1303 ESTFAISPKRNSLRVRMTRQALTDAALSQESWRDWYDEHKEVLDEFFGDFAPLFQELLAVTSQASSVKSNVSLALKAFGQLMRGEDFDDRTRGKEKPG
-1314 MADLNKLPEGI
+1314 YLDAVIGNLNAIRDRTQVGGKKIKNYKAANEGDTMAVVVDRHIASLLFGVKSPTAAQFAKAEQILTEIAAQIGWTPRQVQAALWAHSIVKSGKTPESYGAYLKKLEQRGVVLERIGNLGDRSRGGDGLGGGRGRFAPAGQEAGDSR
-1325 TTFSGGGL
+1325 TFS
-1333 VEIGLAGLVTP
+1333 V
-1344 TLAVEYSPAIA
+1344 
-1355 QAYRAAHGDHVKE
+1355 
-1368 ADIRTVSLEEHR
+1368 
-1380 GKFHYHA
+1380 
-1387 SPVCKNSSLLKS
+1387 
-1399 AAKGGGEQDLDIES
+1399 
-1413 AQAVARH
+1413 
-1420 IEEVQSSVVTI
+1420 
-1431 ENVPEYR
+1431 
-1438 KTEAA
+1438 
-1443 DIIRRAL
+1443 
-1450 DEQGYTFDEAV
+1450 
-1461 YNAAEY
+1461 
-1467 GAPTARRRYLLR
+1467 
-1479 AIKGNVLLAPPMPV
+1479 
-1493 KGPGWFATVADI
+1493 
-1505 IETLPDDSIAK
+1505 
-1516 AKYIY
+1516 
-1521 RSMREQGV
+1521 
-1529 DPDNVTEPL
+1529 
-1538 LVSGTTLFK
+1538 
-1547 KVAFARPDQPAFTFK
+1547 
-1562 ATPATIDRILL
+1562 
-1573 PGGRVKRV
+1573 
-1581 TARAKARM
+1581 
-1589 TGIPDSYPL
+1589 
-1598 PADERT
+1598 
-1604 ALTIIGNGVPPALV
+1604 
-1618 RNVFGPVIMQA
+1618 
-1629 REMEQ
+1629 
-1634 GTFSINPY
+1634 NPY

-1744 PGYPFTLGN
+1744 PSYPFTLGN

-1863 AEQALEASTYD
+1863 AEKALEASTYD

-1993 MAQTT
+1993 MASTTFSIAPEPDRSGFNEITLPNGNVRFIAYHGSEQALTEVEDRPIYVSSMQDGAGYGTPVRLVVQGRFLPVDDVEEFAKANGIAMEDLFHEEASQEETFQDALKANGFDGAIYYDQRRDDGDVIPAAIVVNPAAVQLEST

-2073 EIGGFRRLLSFAT
+2073 EVGGFRRLLSFAT

-2119 LLERAMPKPG
+2119 LLERAIPKRG

-2336 DMRKTRKAAVRYKE
+2336 NMRKTRKAAVRYKE

-2370 RASAKAFGLNAAG
+2370 RASAKAFGLNAEA
-2383 VAKMSEAYLAVPI
+2383 VAKMSEAYLAVPL

-2414 QFLEFYVRQSEGT
+2414 QFLEFYVLQSEGT

-2646 FSVRTLFMQIDAANR
+2646 FSVRTLFMQIDAASR

-2750 NKAKKAQAS
+2750 NKAKKAEAS

>member
-162 GEILSDED
+162 GELLSDED

-293 GIFYQAAETLGRFL
+293 GVFYQAAETLGRFL

-348 LSQAPTSGQAPITAE
+348 LSQAPTSGQTPITAE

-368 KTDAARKLKILQI
+368 KADAARKLKILQI

-713 TNPEGFSEQIE
+713 TNPEGFSEQID

-764 ITAVNTLEQVK
+764 ITAVNTLENVK

-799 DRAEGQYKMAL
+799 DRAEGQYKIAL
-810 QSGQFSEAD
+810 QAGQFTEAD

-907 LAQSVGLDIDRQ
+907 LAQSVGLDLDRQ
-919 IGVQA
+919 IEVQA
-924 AQQARAEVNGR
+924 SQEARANVMGENMADATFSIGFIGTVTEDGEVRSERGQLGEISHSKLGMRGSGWRYSANTKAVYWWWTPSTLER
-935 TEPLRATALDPNA
+935 DAVTAHLERK
-948 PTVML
+948 
-953 PDGSTV
+953 G
-959 VGPTTFAIKVWHGS
+959 
-973 RAEFDKFE
+973 
-981 TSKILTGE
+981 
-989 GAVVYGWGLYFA
+989 
-1001 QKRDVAEEYRIKL
+1001 
-1014 AYNPDEQKINGRQ
+1014 
-1027 INEEYK
+1027 
-1033 SIEQQAMRDGSE
+1033 
-1045 WKYSVLDGLERL
+1045 YSVEANKPMGDVND
-1057 MLHETVEDV
+1057 ETFMQ
-1066 ISYGRENNWDDRA
+1066 A
-1079 LEYFQRANY
+1079 H
-1088 QTFGNMYEVSLDVSK
+1088 
-1103 NSMLD
+1103 
-1108 WDSPLSAQS
+1108 DSPMVRDLEIVEEDGEFLV
-1117 ARVKKAID
+1117 RD
-1125 ALLQNET
+1125 T
-1132 DTSGIEKATTG
+1132 DTGSAVHPAFASRKQAEAWMKA
-1143 EGIYS
+1143 
-1148 WFEAGV
+1148 FA
-1154 IQRNGEQD
+1154 
-1162 PSTWFK
+1162 
-1168 STSEAKKEV
+1168 
-1177 STAMVAQGIKG
+1177 
-1188 IRYLDQGSRNRYEIK
+1188 
-1203 WKKYDGD
+1203 D
-1210 RIPKAGW
+1210 R
-1217 RTKIGNQ
+1217 T
-1224 AFPEDDLH
+1224 
-1232 AYIYPVN
+1232 
-1239 TGYAVYVEE
+1239 
-1248 LGNGEI
+1248 
-1254 NDVAMGFHATLEE
+1254 
-1267 AKAEV
+1267 
-1272 EAAFGPTY
+1272 
-1280 NYVIFDEG
+1280 G
-1288 LVEILTRNGQPVATP
+1288 LVENSFAIAPEPDEFAFNEVLLPNGNVRFFAYHGSEEKLTSIEDKPIYVSSIPDGAGYGTPVRLIVEGDFLGVDEIESFVKKHGISMENLFHEEASQEQDFQTALRSEGYDGAMYYDQRKDNGEVIPAAIVVNPTALSFDG
-1303 ESTFAISPEKG
+1303 ESTFAISVNVAPVRTDRLDKMTKGEVMKRAKSPKFIHLQQIVTEVASAYGVSISARFPVIGGWTEDGQPSLEVPEAIVFETDDLAMATEMAALIAISAPELQNAAFVWKYDENGQDTEYRFQAKSAETALEVAQDLEAGGVQGFSYDPKTREFSIVAVGKNATFDQQLYDFIKDHTEQGRIGSRGNVKTAVGTAQFPGEADYRQAVASARVRSGAAGAERGEALRAVADRAERRLDRSEAAKQTAAKAKSVLQSLAQPRMAASRIETELKG
-1314 MADLNKLPEGI
+1314 RQFDNIRAFGLWLDERFSRQVKKSAFDIGSKDGLENASNALVYDVLDGLSTDGSGMGWYDERVQETLRELAALHPE
-1325 TTFSGGGL
+1325 FNDDPY
-1333 VEIGLAGLVTP
+1333 A
-1344 TLAVEYSPAIA
+1344 LAVYIGILAATSQGYTVMQNFQQADRVYADFKREGKIPKGYKFAQSSPAINGNLQLIQQLIDQYGLNGYAEFMDSEVTGRAIRDQYGLAAAGVTLA
-1355 QAYRAAHGDHVKE
+1355 QVTRGNAVMGQKIGSFFNNLRGRFDTITMDLWYTRTMHRYLGETLVPLNTPKLQAAIKKLRAELKKPEVRTYGVDVEKVMQDDEYAVQAGMRIMQKWGAGKNKYSEAGYFKFPDGYAVEKAARRINALGGMKGAPQNKSHRNYFADIVRASKAKLDAMGIVLTE
-1368 ADIRTVSLEEHR
+1368 ADIQAIIWYREKNL
-1380 GKFHYHA
+1380 FA
-1387 SPVCKNSSLLKS
+1387 SVGRANI
-1399 AAKGGGEQDLDIES
+1399 AAK
-1413 AQAVARH
+1413 
-1420 IEEVQSSVVTI
+1420 
-1431 ENVPEYR
+1431 
-1438 KTEAA
+1438 
-1443 DIIRRAL
+1443 
-1450 DEQGYTFDEAV
+1450 
-1461 YNAAEY
+1461 
-1467 GAPTARRRYLLR
+1467 
-1479 AIKGNVLLAPPMPV
+1479 
-1493 KGPGWFATVADI
+1493 
-1505 IETLPDDSIAK
+1505 
-1516 AKYIY
+1516 
-1521 RSMREQGV
+1521 
-1529 DPDNVTEPL
+1529 
-1538 LVSGTTLFK
+1538 
-1547 KVAFARPDQPAFTFK
+1547 
-1562 ATPATIDRILL
+1562 
-1573 PGGRVKRV
+1573 
-1581 TARAKARM
+1581 
-1589 TGIPDSYPL
+1589 
-1598 PADERT
+1598 PADYLDAAMGLKKTR
-1604 ALTIIGNGVPPALV
+1604 
-1618 RNVFGPVIMQA
+1618 
-1629 REMEQ
+1629 
-1634 GTFSINPY
+1634 
-1642 PDREQDPGAPLTETE
+1642 GA
-1657 IREQVEGE
+1657 
-1665 PGLTADIEVDPAVWE
+1665 
-1680 TLDDKQGQTFSI
+1680 
-1692 RPGAPTEGNIPQLLY
+1692 
-1707 KQLKGKNVFFYF
+1707 
-1719 ADRMRVGEYTGLDPA
+1719 
-1734 SGIKIALQGG
+1734 
-1744 PGYPFTLGN
+1744 
-1753 IDSDAG
+1753 DA
-1759 WAFTDD
+1759 
-1765 GSVFS
+1765 
-1770 TFANRVKGTDGIGIV
+1770 
-1785 CLYTEGNIRGNKT
+1785 
-1798 FLKAYMAE
+1798 
-1806 VAWAVKSG
+1806 
-1814 KLTKDE
+1814 
-1820 WLAEA
+1820 
-1825 NRIRQAT
+1825 
-1832 LGKAKRDGT
+1832 
-1841 TIGDGRAAW
+1841 
-1850 IPLWKK
+1850 
-1856 EWTTLNQ
+1856 
-1863 AEQALEASTYD
+1863 
-1874 IRGGSFFGF
+1874 
-1883 EPTKVGQKGSIIGAT
+1883 
-1898 KLVEKGFPNIDEMIK
+1898 
-1913 AMEDPRFAGLQYGD
+1913 
-1927 MVSAV
+1927 
-1932 QFDKADTK
+1932 
-1940 PYRAGDLNV
+1940 
-1949 KQHDSYDVIIKGKG
+1949 
-1963 LGMFDKPKSVLT
+1963 
-1975 VIKTDKPRAAAL
+1975 
-1987 RALSMS
+1987 
-1993 MAQTT
+1993 T

-2073 EIGGFRRLLSFAT
+2073 EVGGFRRLLSFAT

-2119 LLERAMPKPG
+2119 LLERAIPKRG

-2167 EAALASPDITPDRQE
+2167 EAALASPEITPDRQE

-2336 DMRKTRKAAVRYKE
+2336 NMRKTRKAAVRYKE

-2370 RASAKAFGLNAAG
+2370 RASAKAFKLNAEA
-2383 VAKMSEAYLAVPI
+2383 VAKMSEAYLAVPL

-2414 QFLEFYVRQSEGT
+2414 QFLEFYVLQSEGT

-2436 EAMQLL
+2436 EAMQFL

-2750 NKAKKAQAS
+2750 NKAKKAEAS

-2831 ASTISALMIMAVV
+2831 VSTISALMIMAVV

>member
-215 AGEQPNP
+215 TGEQPNP

-252 PEMLNFQTEQILEKF
+252 PEMLNFQTEQVLEKF

-293 GIFYQAAETLGRFL
+293 GVFYQAAETLGRFL

-327 QRLLQGDLP
+327 QRLLESDLP

-348 LSQAPTSGQAPITAE
+348 LSQAPAAGQAPITAE

-597 EEQADRVSTA
+597 EEQADRVSTS

-713 TNPEGFSEQIE
+713 TNPEGFSEQIQ

-810 QSGQFSEAD
+810 QAGQFSEAD

-898 QIAPEFEAF
+898 QISPEFEAF

-924 AQQARAEVNGR
+924 AQQARAEVN
-935 TEPLRATALDPNA
+935 
-948 PTVML
+948 
-953 PDGSTV
+953 
-959 VGPTTFAIKVWHGS
+959 
-973 RAEFDKFE
+973 
-981 TSKILTGE
+981 
-989 GAVVYGWGLYFA
+989 
-1001 QKRDVAEEYRIKL
+1001 
-1014 AYNPDEQKINGRQ
+1014 
-1027 INEEYK
+1027 
-1033 SIEQQAMRDGSE
+1033 
-1045 WKYSVLDGLERL
+1045 
-1057 MLHETVEDV
+1057 
-1066 ISYGRENNWDDRA
+1066 
-1079 LEYFQRANY
+1079 
-1088 QTFGNMYEVSLDVSK
+1088 
-1103 NSMLD
+1103 
-1108 WDSPLSAQS
+1108 
-1117 ARVKKAID
+1117 
-1125 ALLQNET
+1125 
-1132 DTSGIEKATTG
+1132 
-1143 EGIYS
+1143 
-1148 WFEAGV
+1148 AG
-1154 IQRNGEQD
+1154 
-1162 PSTWFK
+1162 
-1168 STSEAKKEV
+1168 
-1177 STAMVAQGIKG
+1177 
-1188 IRYLDQGSRNRYEIK
+1188 
-1203 WKKYDGD
+1203 
-1210 RIPKAGW
+1210 
-1217 RTKIGNQ
+1217 
-1224 AFPEDDLH
+1224 
-1232 AYIYPVN
+1232 
-1239 TGYAVYVEE
+1239 
-1248 LGNGEI
+1248 
-1254 NDVAMGFHATLEE
+1254 
-1267 AKAEV
+1267 
-1272 EAAFGPTY
+1272 
-1280 NYVIFDEG
+1280 G
-1288 LVEILTRNGQPVATP
+1288 LV
-1303 ESTFAISPEKG
+1303 ESTFAISPFDLVGRNVIAKRNIEDSPLANEDSSAKKGAVGYVEDYDDLAKLLYVDFGKGAIAVDPKEISVATPAPTFAISPQIQTDAFKQWFGDWENDPANASKVVDENGNPLVVYHGTRRPDRVGERFRKSRATSGPMAFFSADPAISSSYAEGKVDTSLDMPSDYAGWFKYKGKG
-1314 MADLNKLPEGI
+1314 MRSAVDIDRAWWMLSEAERETIRQRIYKVGYENADEGSGPIVGNSSSIMGRDSIDYELRQARGNALRAMVEMWLNSGSLFNDEQMFMQVLEAAGMDMSKVTYESPHAVKSAVYPVYLSIKNPLNTSDIPADVVAALEQAGKRKRAKQPAGRNNDNWDKNTISGKDWLAALTQDIDKGWTHAWTRVPDWVTETLSQLGYDGIRDTGGKFSGKDHQVWIPFRETQVKSATGNRGTFDASNPNITFSISPGKGIRFDEIAQEDPKHDGSRVGTAWQGKVKPTTQDTNDSIATVKPKELEKQMAMVTHFVDGVPLPKYITKFRNAEKRMRAFIDFQKENLLALYDAFEALSSDYVIRSTHWYDGARLLAEGI
-1325 TTFSGGGL
+1325 RDRYGL
-1333 VEIGLAGLVTP
+1333 T
-1344 TLAVEYSPAIA
+1344 
-1355 QAYRAAHGDHVKE
+1355 
-1368 ADIRTVSLEEHR
+1368 
-1380 GKFHYHA
+1380 
-1387 SPVCKNSSLLKS
+1387 
-1399 AAKGGGEQDLDIES
+1399 IE
-1413 AQAVARH
+1413 
-1420 IEEVQSSVVTI
+1420 QSSAIIAVFSPMKDWFQNVAMGQRFADVMANHKDATI
-1431 ENVPEYR
+1431 SKAEMGDAM
-1438 KTEAA
+1438 K
-1443 DIIRRAL
+1443 IMI
-1450 DEQGYTFDEAV
+1450 
-1461 YNAAEY
+1461 NAAEDEKGVRAAFKLIEGRSIAELMADKSKAGRKVAGVAIRLMSTHVHGLKHDVLSPEGESLGTRKNLDGTDKTLVWQSY
-1467 GAPTARRRYLLR
+1467 DFIEKAIEVYEDGSAENISKVLGTAHKIRNFYNNIVAPTSPY
-1479 AIKGNVLLAPPMPV
+1479 GD
-1493 KGPGWFATVADI
+1493 ATVDTHAVNAAVLYPMGNRGYLVGLNFGEAGVAGGGNSGLYWLFHEALREAAAERGVMPRQMQSITWEAIRGLFTDVRKRDKNFVAQITKIWESSSDANAARSQI
-1505 IETLPDDSIAK
+1505 IGLGITPPEWARVGAGDSGIQG
-1516 AKYIY
+1516 
-1521 RSMREQGV
+1521 SLGEPSGQGV
-1529 DPDNVTEPL
+1529 DAAGSVQ
-1538 LVSGTTLFK
+1538 SG
-1547 KVAFARPDQPAFTFK
+1547 VRQ
-1562 ATPATIDRILL
+1562 
-1573 PGGRVKRV
+1573 GR
-1581 TARAKARM
+1581 
-1589 TGIPDSYPL
+1589 
-1598 PADERT
+1598 
-1604 ALTIIGNGVPPALV
+1604 
-1618 RNVFGPVIMQA
+1618 
-1629 REMEQ
+1629 
-1634 GTFSINPY
+1634 
-1642 PDREQDPGAPLTETE
+1642 
-1657 IREQVEGE
+1657 
-1665 PGLTADIEVDPAVWE
+1665 
-1680 TLDDKQGQTFSI
+1680 
-1692 RPGAPTEGNIPQLLY
+1692 
-1707 KQLKGKNVFFYF
+1707 
-1719 ADRMRVGEYTGLDPA
+1719 
-1734 SGIKIALQGG
+1734 QGG
-1744 PGYPFTLGN
+1744 T
-1753 IDSDAG
+1753 
-1759 WAFTDD
+1759 
-1765 GSVFS
+1765 GS
-1770 TFANRVKGTDGIGIV
+1770 TG
-1785 CLYTEGNIRGNKT
+1785 
-1798 FLKAYMAE
+1798 
-1806 VAWAVKSG
+1806 
-1814 KLTKDE
+1814 
-1820 WLAEA
+1820 
-1825 NRIRQAT
+1825 
-1832 LGKAKRDGT
+1832 
-1841 TIGDGRAAW
+1841 
-1850 IPLWKK
+1850 
-1856 EWTTLNQ
+1856 
-1863 AEQALEASTYD
+1863 
-1874 IRGGSFFGF
+1874 
-1883 EPTKVGQKGSIIGAT
+1883 
-1898 KLVEKGFPNIDEMIK
+1898 VE
-1913 AMEDPRFAGLQYGD
+1913 
-1927 MVSAV
+1927 S
-1932 QFDKADTK
+1932 
-1940 PYRAGDLNV
+1940 
-1949 KQHDSYDVIIKGKG
+1949 
-1963 LGMFDKPKSVLT
+1963 
-1975 VIKTDKPRAAAL
+1975 
-1987 RALSMS
+1987 
-1993 MAQTT
+1993 T

-2073 EIGGFRRLLSFAT
+2073 EVGGFRRLLSFAT

-2119 LLERAMPKPG
+2119 LLERAMPRPG

-2167 EAALASPDITPDRQE
+2167 EAALASPDIDADRQE
-2182 QLLEQWGVLNA
+2182 KLLEQWGVLNA

-2336 DMRKTRKAAVRYKE
+2336 NMRKTRKAAVRYKE

-2370 RASAKAFGLNAAG
+2370 RASAKAFKLNAEA

-2592 RESMEATMGRSG
+2592 RESMEATLGRSG

-2750 NKAKKAQAS
+2750 NKAKKAEAS

-2961 KPIVGAMENAENPE
+2961 KPIMGAMENAENPE